1 MERMFRRRR
10 TKLPLEEKLE
20 EFKISLSEYKE
31 DMTKIHT
38 VKNNLNQSCQFF
50 FCHTFTKDKR

>member
-10 TKLPLEEKLE
+10 MKLPLEANLE

-50 FCHTFTKDKR
+50 F